1 MRKLLA
7 RQDPS
12 SASLSRVKSSSKRP
26 RLPHDPPQLHHEQ
39 AGTVLIKQTIN
50 VQPTLARTAIT
61 TDVQHGQ
68 AAGDLAEGD
77 HAGGHVPL
85 RVTTLSLG
93 TLDRHPSPLLLF
105 NEWLMS
111 AMTIATAMPLR
122 RTSDR

>member
-1 MRKLLA
+1 MRKFLA

-50 VQPTLARTAIT
+50 DQPTLARTAIA
-61 TDVQHGQ
+61 TDVQHSQ
-68 AAGDLAEGD
+68 AAGDLN

-85 RVTTLSLG
+85 RVITLSLG